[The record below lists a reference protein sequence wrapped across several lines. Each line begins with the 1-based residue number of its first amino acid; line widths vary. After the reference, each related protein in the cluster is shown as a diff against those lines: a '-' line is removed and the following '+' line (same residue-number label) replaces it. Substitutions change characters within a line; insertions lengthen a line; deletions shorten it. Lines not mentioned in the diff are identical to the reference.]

1 MDIVR
6 AIVSGKKRRY
16 LDDGYNLDLSY
27 ITPRLVAMS
36 LPGEG
41 VHKVYRNSISSV
53 SRFLNTRH
61 PQKYKI
67 LNLSGIAYDYSRFNN
82 QVEDYK
88 WQDHYPPEIDIL
100 FRACLSMDEWLK
112 QDPENIIVTNCRAGK
127 GRTGTLIC
135 CYMIYCGRFTSYQTA
150 ATYNKIKRFSTG
162 GGVTQPS
169 QLRYI
174 KYFADVMQGNIRYP
188 LLVNIDRVLMRTAPH
203 CSGSSSKLVF
213 SICESDKI
221 IYTNQA
227 KDRDKQ
233 ISFHDDWS
241 DSTMHE
247 IVYIKEKRFMQ
258 GDINCN
264 LINWGLIKMK
274 MICRFSFN
282 TAFIPDNNEI
292 VFRKDELDPDNFKN
306 SRKVSDGFCI
316 VVLFQRSCECSA
328 GLEFE
333 ARCAFCQTYLKR
345 NERFKWDEIHTII
358 RMRCGLDPKV
368 LLFGNPEDDDIEKV
382 LSQKADDDGVS
393 SDESDT

>member
-6 AIVSGKKRRY
+6 TIVSGKKRRY

-61 PQKYKI
+61 AHKYKI

-88 WQDHYPPEIDIL
+88 WQDHYPPEIDVL

-112 QDPENIIVTNCRAGK
+112 SDPENIIVTNCRAGK

-135 CYMIYCGRFTSYQTA
+135 CYMIFCCRFTSYRDA
-150 ATYNKIKRFSTG
+150 ANYYKIKRFSAG

-174 KYFADVMQGNIRYP
+174 KYFAEVMQGLVRYP

-213 SICESDKI
+213 SISESDKI

-233 ISFHDDWS
+233 VSFHDDWS
-241 DSTMHE
+241 DNTMHE
-247 IVYIKEKRFMQ
+247 IVYIKEKRVMQ
-258 GDINCN
+258 GDINCT
-264 LINWGLIKMK
+264 LVNWGLIKTK

-282 TAFIPDNNEI
+282 TAFVPDNNEI

-306 SRKVSDGFCI
+306 SRKVSEGFCV
-316 VVLFQRSCECSA
+316 VVLFKRSCQCTA
-328 GLEFE
+328 DLDFD
-333 ARCAFCQTYLKR
+333 ARCLFCQTYLKR
-345 NERFKWDEIHTII
+345 NERAKWDEIKTII
-358 RMRCGLDPKV
+358 GMRCGMDPKV
-368 LLFGNPEDDDIEKV
+368 LLFGNLEEDDIEKV
-382 LSQKADDDGVS
+382 LSQSADDDEVS

>member
-6 AIVSGKKRRY
+6 TIVSGKKRRY
-16 LDDGYNLDLSY
+16 LYDGYNLDLSY

-67 LNLSGIAYDYSRFNN
+67 LNLSGIPYDYARFNN

-135 CYMIYCGRFTSYQTA
+135 CYMIYCGRFTSYQA
-150 ATYNKIKRFSTG
+150 AAIYYKIKRFSTG

-174 KYFADVMQGNIRYP
+174 KYFSDVMQGQIRYP

-213 SICESDKI
+213 SISESDKI

-306 SRKVSDGFCI
+306 SKKVSENFI
-316 VVLFQRSCECSA
+316 IIILFQRSCECNA

-333 ARCAFCQTYLKR
+333 SRCAFCQTYLKR

-382 LSQKADDDGVS
+382 LSEKADDDGVS